1 MRKEDILTSVSRTFH
16 RTSFKVKK
24 HSPELF
30 LVAGVVGVIASA
42 VMACKATTK
51 ASKIV
56 EEAKGSINIIHE
68 GIEKGEINGTECTEE
83 DGKKALT
90 IVYAQT
96 GLEFVKLYGPAV
108 ALGTISIVSILAS
121 HNVMRKR
128 NIALAAA
135 YATIDQSFKDYRGRL
150 IERFGKELD
159 RELKYNIKSKE
170 IEERVVGEDGK
181 ETVVKRT
188 VDVVESDSTNRNP
201 FYSEYSRIFDEYC
214 VGWEK
219 NAEINKSFLLQ
230 QQSYANRKLQEQGYL
245 FLNDVY
251 EMLGYPKTAAGQ
263 VVGWVYDEK
272 NPVGD
277 NFVDF
282 GLFDIYSESARDFIN
297 GREKSVIIDFNVDG
311 NILQYI

>member
-16 RTSFKVKK
+16 RASFKVKK

-30 LVAGVVGVIASA
+30 LIAGIAGVVASA

-51 ASKIV
+51 VSAIV
-56 EEAKGSINIIHE
+56 EDTKDNIDAIHE
-68 GIEKGEINGTECTEE
+68 GMEKGEINGVEYTEE
-83 DGKKALT
+83 DGKKDLT
-90 IVYAQT
+90 IVYAHT
-96 GLEFVKLYGPAV
+96 AIDFVKLYGPAV
-108 ALGTISIVSILAS
+108 ALGTVSIVSILAS

-135 YATIDQSFKDYRGRL
+135 YATVDQSFKEYRGRL
-150 IERFGKELD
+150 IERFGQELD

-170 IEERVVGEDGK
+170 IEERVVDEDGN
-181 ETVVKRT
+181 ETVVTKT
-188 VDVVESDSTNRNP
+188 VQVIDP
-201 FYSEYSRIFDEYC
+201 GKHYSEYSRIFDEYC
-214 VGWEK
+214 IGWEK

-263 VVGWVYDEK
+263 VVGWVYDTE

-282 GLFDIYSESARDFIN
+282 GLYDIYNESARNFVN
-297 GREKSVIIDFNVDG
+297 CRERSVIIDFNVDG